1 MTELTEHER
10 ELEKIIAD
18 LVRRKK
24 TARPAEKRML
34 NRALNGLRYTYENA
48 GGIGRTSILSDGRL
62 LLRKV
67 LSGNRS
73 VHLLHDV
80 VELALTEGCGGASNH
95 LTDTLLIASTP

>member
-34 NRALNGLRYTYENA
+34 NRVLNGLRYTYENA
-48 GGIGRTSILSDGRL
+48 GGIWDDGRL

-73 VHLLHDV
+73 FRIGDHQQLRIWV
-80 VELALTEGCGGASNH
+80 GIG
-95 LTDTLLIASTP
+95 

>member
-34 NRALNGLRYTYENA
+34 NRVLNGLRYTYENA
-48 GGIGRTSILSDGRL
+48 GGIW
-62 LLRKV
+62 
-67 LSGNRS
+67 
-73 VHLLHDV
+73 
-80 VELALTEGCGGASNH
+80 EAPE
-95 LTDTLLIASTP
+95 P